1 MRVMYI
7 FKDSPLCSYVHFSS
21 CSLIRFFEVETCR
34 SVARSKENEN
44 CVFVS
49 EWRRKNGKID
59 PTHSCPMNV
68 QVELPKES
76 AFVTDSS
83 LILAE
88 KLLVTLVS

>member
-1 MRVMYI
+1 MP
-7 FKDSPLCSYVHFSS
+7 K
-21 CSLIRFFEVETCR
+21 FFEIETCR
-34 SVARSKENEN
+34 SITKSNEDKS
-44 CVFVS
+44 VLVS

-68 QVELPKES
+68 QVDLPKES

-88 KLLVTLVS
+88 KVLATLV